1 MEAATRKWVL
11 SSWMGDVIPFPGGQL
26 VLPYSVPVFP
36 VSFLPSFPRVAVL
49 SVLSWS
55 RLMLRKKGQS
65 RL

>member
-36 VSFLPSFPRVAVL
+36 VSFLPSFPRV